1 MRVVGGKYRGK
12 KLKEFNLTSTKPT
25 LDKVKEAIFDMLQ
38 TKIYGAHVLDL
49 FSGTGAFGVEAL
61 SRGAAFVDFVDNNS
75 EAIKLINANLT
86 GIEGEFKVTNADY
99 LQFLTGKS
107 KYDAILLDPPYLSD
121 CGVKAIHY
129 ILSNNML
136 NENGVI
142 VLETLNEGDVN
153 LKQIFGVDEPSKK
166 PIIVNYRN
174 KNYTVTKRKYGTV
187 KVYKIEL

>member
-12 KLKEFNLTSTKPT
+12 ELKNFNLTSTKPT